1 VPAFSFCPPGRRSVL
16 CSFELSSSDVRKVT
30 DVTVGQAKPWTVC

>member
-1 VPAFSFCPPGRRSVL
+1 VPAFSVCPPSRRSVP
-16 CSFELSSSDVRKVT
+16 CSFDLSSSDVRKVA